1 MKMNTNE
8 NQDQATQSVAEQ
20 ERFAGFVAGLRRRGR
35 APKTVGSY
43 RSDWVGFNEWYVE
56 TVGDCFSVETVRAEE
71 VKAYLEHLK
80 SEGMR
85 PATINRKLV
94 FLKRYVSWAFSNGLI
109 APDVHVAVRTV
120 KPVPQGPRRPKG
132 LSDIEL
138 KRFLREVER
147 RASPRDQAIIYTL
160 LGSGLRVSELAE
172 MDMSQV
178 VTTGR
183 RCMILVNDERP
194 QGIRVRRLNMT
205 GIPKR
210 KLRQYLIYRGRATGL
225 VFLGERGPLT
235 ANAIQRIVR
244 KYCGFAKVKA
254 SPSILRHTFANLFL
268 EREGDVVA
276 LADLLGHESLETT
289 RLYLNSKVD
298 QVEPPVDGAL
308 GIRPAIVSGS
318 GNENV

>member
-1 MKMNTNE
+1 MKTIA
-8 NQDQATQSVAEQ
+8 NQSEEREIQSTAEQ

-43 RSDWVGFNEWYVE
+43 RSDWVGFNEWYFESYDVS
-56 TVGDCFSVETVRAEE
+56 FSVETVAGEQ

-85 PATINRKLV
+85 PATVNRKLV
-94 FLKRYVSWAFSNGLI
+94 FLKRYVGWAHSIGLVRPEI
-109 APDVHVAVRTV
+109 NSAVRSV

-147 RASPRDQAIIYTL
+147 RASPRDQAIVYTL
-160 LGSGLRVSELAE
+160 LGTGLRVSELAE

-178 VTTGR
+178 ITNGR
-183 RCMILVNDERP
+183 RCMVLLNDERP
-194 QGIRVRRLNMT
+194 QGIRVRRLNVT

-210 KLRQYLIYRGRATGL
+210 KLRQYLIYRGRSTGL

-289 RLYLNSKVD
+289 RLYLNSKVE
-298 QVEPPVDGAL
+298 QVEPPVDGPT
-308 GIRPAIVSGS
+308 GIRPAIVIGS
-318 GNENV
+318 GHETS